1 MDDKKVTISPH
12 GNEAL
17 SKEPYF
23 ESVFEQAPLLMHVHK
38 KVEKLIA
45 ATHLVTEFIKD
56 ENEIKWQ
63 MRKQSVILLS
73 YITDVVATPEPRKRH
88 HSLIE
93 FKSAAFQLATLCDVA
108 SVSKMLSEMNASL
121 LKKEFLL
128 LIERIDAHLVS
139 GMLAGKGSSPTFLAS
154 EYFEIGPAETAFSK
168 GHHKGHEMSFK
179 KPMAPTSSNP
189 KNLRPT
195 RQQSSNTDRKT
206 LILSLIK
213 EKKEIGIA
221 DAVHIMKGVSTKTVQ
236 RELTAMV
243 GEGILKKEGDRRWSR
258 YSAR

>member
-1 MDDKKVTISPH
+1 MDDKKVSVSAA
-12 GNEAL
+12 GSESL
-17 SKEPYF
+17 SKDSYF
-23 ESVFEQAPLLMHVHK
+23 ESVFEGAPILMHMHK

-88 HSLIE
+88 HCLVE

-108 SVSKMLSEMNASL
+108 SVSKMVSEMNATL
-121 LKKEFLL
+121 LKREFLA
-128 LIERIDAHLVS
+128 LIERADAHLVA

-154 EYFEIGPAETAFSK
+154 EYFEVGPAGTPFSK
-168 GHHKGHEMSFK
+168 GHDKGHEMSFR
-179 KPMAPTSSNP
+179 KPVASSSTNP
-189 KNLRPT
+189 KVLRPT
-195 RQQSSNTDRKT
+195 KSQSSNTDRKT
-206 LILSLIK
+206 LILLLIK